1 MNAETPIRLNV
12 EDAWQKAEPRLRT
25 MLDEVGQMMAGLPLA
40 SRDRAR
46 LGSLQFWLRYALEDI

>member
-12 EDAWQKAEPRLRT
+12 EEAWQQAEPRLRA

-40 SRDRAR
+40 SRDRQR
-46 LGSLQFWLRYALEDI
+46 LGSLQFWLRYALEEI